1 MCKGEPWPGL
11 TLPSKAPLEES
22 VLLRQYT
29 VLSQAWPSPPASRPL
44 PAQLLFTGSQEAGHA
59 TATGS
64 QLISAR
70 SPQHTSYDSV
80 RGDVCAA
87 ALG

>member
-1 MCKGEPWPGL
+1 MSRGRDL

-59 TATGS
+59 TATTTGS

-70 SPQHTSYDSV
+70 SPQHTSYHSV

-87 ALG
+87 SLG